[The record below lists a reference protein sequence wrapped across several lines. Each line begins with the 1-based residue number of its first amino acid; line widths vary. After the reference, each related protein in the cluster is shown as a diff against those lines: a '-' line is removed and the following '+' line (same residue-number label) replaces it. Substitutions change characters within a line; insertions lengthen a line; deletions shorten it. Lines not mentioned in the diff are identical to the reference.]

1 MKQKKLAQNSYFFQ
15 MLLILFLVA
24 VDQITKYLAFLFEVS
39 TQGFFFLQIS
49 ENKGSAFSIF
59 SSITW
64 YNEII
69 IILSILIF
77 ILGSYYCIKKHQIE
91 SQLELVAYLLF
102 GAGLIGNLIDRILFD
117 YVRDFIG
124 ITYFAIFNIADV
136 YLCISVALLIYC
148 EYKKK

>member
-1 MKQKKLAQNSYFFQ
+1 MKHKKLGQKSYFFQ
-15 MLLILFLVA
+15 VLIILCLVA
-24 VDQITKYLAFLFEVS
+24 VDQLTKYLAFLYEVS
-39 TQGFFFLQIS
+39 TSGFFFLQIS
-49 ENKGSAFSIF
+49 ENKGSAFSMF
-59 SSITW
+59 STITW
-64 YNEII
+64 YNEVI

-77 ILGSYYCIKKHQIE
+77 IGGSYYVWKHKVE
-91 SQLELVAYLLF
+91 SHLELVAYLLF

-136 YLCISVALLIYC
+136 YLCLSVIILIYC